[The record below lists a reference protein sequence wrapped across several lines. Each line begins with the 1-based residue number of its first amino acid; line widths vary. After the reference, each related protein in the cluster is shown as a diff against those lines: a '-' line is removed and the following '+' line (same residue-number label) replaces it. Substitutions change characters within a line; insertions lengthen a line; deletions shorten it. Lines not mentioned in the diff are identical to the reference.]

1 MARKILDVIFI
12 LAMIFMLIWTIIV
25 DYVSINTFVVM
36 WMFIF
41 RELIL
46 VTKSDFK
53 NEEWRKWE

>member
-46 VTKSDFK
+46 VAKSDFK
-53 NEEWRKWE
+53 NKELRK

>member
-1 MARKILDVIFI
+1 MARKILDVVFI

-41 RELIL
+41 RELISI
-46 VTKSDFK
+46 TKLDFK
-53 NEEWRKWE
+53 KRG

>member
-25 DYVSINTFVVM
+25 DYVSINIFVVM

-41 RELIL
+41 RELISI
-46 VTKSDFK
+46 TKLDFK
-53 NEEWRKWE
+53 KSG